1 MDKNAQS
8 IPIIDFTLLQNSWRT
23 QNSKWPWLSNYIFR
37 PFFTSSIHQRPT
49 YENLFPQNYIHIAVH
64 ATITPLSAL
73 TNDSGTPNAQ
83 SQLNTTMRTT
93 SSRTKTKIECT
104 PTTRSTTRQ
113 TAGSPTVQTT
123 SSHART
129 TCMTL
134 AEVCKYVC
142 MCMLINNPQTS
153 SNGFFLSHSI
163 VNFIIKLLPDTLLG
177 LGFALC
183 AQLNTVSTLFGCI
196 TMGIYFQLS
205 RSRPF
210 YGSAERRELE
220 KSSLGQSRLNLL
232 ARFDSLSC
240 LMRPGVS
247 QKV

>member
-123 SSHART
+123 SSHAQT

-134 AEVCKYVC
+134 AGVCKYVC

-153 SNGFFLSHSI
+153 SNGFFLSYSI

-183 AQLNTVSTLFGCI
+183 AQLNTVSTFFACNKK
-196 TMGIYFQLS
+196 GIYFQLS
-205 RSRPF
+205 RSRLF
-210 YGSAERRELE
+210 YGSTERIELVH
-220 KSSLGQSRLNLL
+220 NH
-232 ARFDSLSC
+232 F
-240 LMRPGVS
+240 
-247 QKV
+247 